1 MTDRLE
7 VAVIGAGAAGL
18 AAAKALAAQ
27 RIPFVLLE
35 ASHRI
40 GGERT
45 PSIHRTV
52 RHLILVATGCIQRA

>member
-1 MTDRLE
+1 MTDRFE

-18 AAAKALAAQ
+18 AAAKVLAAQ

-40 GGERT
+40 GG
-45 PSIHRTV
+45 
-52 RHLILVATGCIQRA
+52 RAHTEYPPDGAAFDLEIGRAHV